1 MAQLTSR
8 FRPISVIIESVPV
21 LKGQAKVQKSHDPVD
36 DDRWPQYPPEITM
49 IFEKTLI

>member
-8 FRPISVIIESVPV
+8 FRQLSGIIESVPV

-36 DDRWPQYPPEITM
+36 DDRRPQYPPEVTV